1 MTFVASLILIVAAGL
16 LALRAAR
23 APVHGKRLEAAAG
36 VMLMVGLSLIG
47 WGLNVR
53 H

>member
-1 MTFVASLILIVAAGL
+1 MIFIVSSALIVAAGVL
-16 LALRAAR
+16 AAR
-23 APVHGKRLEAAAG
+23 ADRTEVHSKRFELAAG
-36 VMLMVGLSLIG
+36 LMLMVGLSLIG